1 MCKYIAQTYCA
12 VKRQVLYVDHQHGRD
27 DMAKKITTASAKA
40 EARKAFIEHFGDE
53 PVPGMRAIDMRSCI
67 EMDKRKQQPSK

>member
-1 MCKYIAQTYCA
+1 
-12 VKRQVLYVDHQHGRD
+12 
-27 DMAKKITTASAKA
+27 MAKKITTASAKA